1 MRCQWTRITQLHR
14 QENDTETPRFYL
26 NKVGDSFLDSRRQ
39 DRRQLFSGLSRKIN
53 EFSTRSL
60 ILRNGNKKLDLFQPA
75 IREDK
80 KAKPIEALQAVIF

>member
-1 MRCQWTRITQLHR
+1 MRYQWTDITQLHH

-39 DRRQLFSGLSRKIN
+39 DRRQISSGLSRKIN
-53 EFSTRSL
+53 EFLTRGL
-60 ILRNGNKKLDLFQPA
+60 ILCNGNKKLDLFQPA
-75 IREDK
+75 IRKNK